1 VCVCVY
7 VGVCMCVCERV
18 CVCVYTHTCVFIY
31 VHVCMNIVLAVV
43 EKEFLLE
50 KEFLNMNMKRMNVER
65 TSTFHVDVEEILL
78 QKEVL
83 LQKEFLLHHCQHN
96 IHTYM
101 LSAC

>member
-1 VCVCVY
+1 
-7 VGVCMCVCERV
+7 
-18 CVCVYTHTCVFIY
+18 
-31 VHVCMNIVLAVV
+31 MNIVLAVV

-65 TSTFHVDVEEILL
+65 TSTFHVHVEEFLLQKEILL

-83 LQKEFLLHHCQHN
+83 LQKEILLHHCQHN

-101 LSAC
+101 LSAS